1 MCERRHYDPAVSA
14 APAVDPAR
22 ELDELRS
29 YLGEAFDE
37 ALLRAHEQAL
47 EQELGS
53 AGDEGLLYR
62 TSRMYLY
69 DLTVFAMSQTKAPY
83 LAQLA
88 RRIPP
93 PARVLDFGCGIG
105 SDGLALAEAGYDVTF
120 ADFAN
125 PSTDYL
131 RWRLA
136 HRGLAA
142 PVHDLDAGTL
152 GGGFDVAYAFDVI
165 EHVRDPHAFLD
176 DLEARS
182 RQVLVNF
189 LGPLPGETALHHPL
203 PVGDLLRRAASRRL
217 RAHRR
222 LYGRSHLVLYDTRP
236 AAGALGRAASRARL
250 LTRR

>member
-1 MCERRHYDPAVSA
+1 MRP
-14 APAVDPAR
+14 APASDPAR
-22 ELDELRS
+22 ELEELRG
-29 YLGEAFDE
+29 YLHEVGEGFDV
-37 ALLRAHEQAL
+37 ALLRGHERAL
-47 EQELGS
+47 ERELER

-69 DLTVFAMSQTKAPY
+69 DLTVFAMSQSKAPY
-83 LAQLA
+83 LALLA
-88 RRIPP
+88 RRIRP
-93 PARVLDFGCGIG
+93 PARVLDLGCGIG

-142 PVHDLDAGTL
+142 PLHDLDAGTL

-165 EHVRDPHAFLD
+165 EHVPDPHAFLD
-176 DLEARS
+176 DLEARA
-182 RQVLVNF
+182 RRVLVNF
-189 LGPLPGETALHHPL
+189 LEPVPGETALHHPL
-203 PVGDLLRRAASRRL
+203 PVGDLLHRAASRRL
-217 RAHRR
+217 RAYRCLH
-222 LYGRSHLVLYDTRP
+222 GRSHLVLYDPRP
-236 AAGALGRAASRARL
+236 AAGPVGRAHSRARL

>member
-1 MCERRHYDPAVSA
+1 VRPLPASDPAC
-14 APAVDPAR
+14 
-22 ELDELRS
+22 ELDELRA
-29 YLGEAFDE
+29 YLGDAFDE
-37 ALLRAHEQAL
+37 ALLRGHEQAL
-47 EQELGS
+47 EHELERV
-53 AGDEGLLYR
+53 GDEGLLYR

-83 LAQLA
+83 LALLA
-88 RRIPP
+88 CRIPP
-93 PARVLDFGCGIG
+93 PARVLDLGCGIG
-105 SDGLALAEAGYDVTF
+105 SDGPALLEAGYDVTF

-136 HRGLAA
+136 YRGLAA
-142 PVHDLDAGTL
+142 PLHDLDAGTL
-152 GGGFDVAYAFDVI
+152 GGGFDLAYAFDVI

-182 RQVLVNF
+182 RNVLVNF
-189 LGPLPGETALHHPL
+189 LEPVPGETALHHRL
-203 PVGDLLRRAASRRL
+203 PVGDLLRRCASRRL

-222 LYGRSHLVLYDTRP
+222 LHGRSHLVLYDTRP
-236 AAGALGRAASRARL
+236 AAGPLGRARSRARL

>member
-1 MCERRHYDPAVSA
+1 VRPLPAC
-14 APAVDPAR
+14 DPAR
-22 ELDELRS
+22 ELDELRA
-29 YLGEAFDE
+29 YLGDAFDE
-37 ALLRAHEQAL
+37 ALLHGHEQAVEHEL
-47 EQELGS
+47 ER
-53 AGDEGLLYR
+53 AGDEALLYR

-83 LAQLA
+83 LALAA
-88 RRIPP
+88 RRIPA
-93 PARVLDFGCGIG
+93 PARVLDLGCGIG
-105 SDGLALAEAGYDVTF
+105 SDGLALAQAGYDVTF

-136 HRGLAA
+136 YRGLAA
-142 PVHDLDAGTL
+142 PLHDLDAGTL

-182 RQVLVNF
+182 RHVLVNF
-189 LGPLPGETALHHPL
+189 LEPVPGETALHHRL
-203 PVGDLLRRAASRRL
+203 PVGDLLRRAAARRL
-217 RAHRR
+217 RVHRR

-236 AAGALGRAASRARL
+236 PTGPLGRARSRARL

>member
-1 MCERRHYDPAVSA
+1 MRPLPAC
-14 APAVDPAR
+14 DPAR
-22 ELDELRS
+22 ELGELRA
-29 YLGEAFDE
+29 YLGDAFDE
-37 ALLRAHEQAL
+37 ALLHGHEQAL
-47 EQELGS
+47 EHELER

-62 TSRMYLY
+62 TSHMYLY

-83 LAQLA
+83 LALAA
-88 RRIPP
+88 RRIPA
-93 PARVLDFGCGIG
+93 PARVLDLGCGIG
-105 SDGLALAEAGYDVTF
+105 SDGLALAQAGYDVTF

-152 GGGFDVAYAFDVI
+152 GGDFDLAYAFDVI

-182 RQVLVNF
+182 RHVLVNF
-189 LGPLPGETALHHPL
+189 LEPVPGETALHHRL
-203 PVGDLLRRAASRRL
+203 PVGDLLRRCASRRL
-217 RAHRR
+217 LAHRR
-222 LYGRSHLVLYDTRP
+222 LHGRSHLVLYDTRP
-236 AAGALGRAASRARL
+236 AAGPLGRARSRARL

>member
-1 MCERRHYDPAVSA
+1 VPPVPAS
-14 APAVDPAR
+14 DPAR
-22 ELDELRS
+22 ELDELRA
-29 YLGEAFDE
+29 YLGDAFDE
-37 ALLRAHEQAL
+37 ALLRSHEQAL
-47 EQELGS
+47 EAELERV
-53 AGDEGLLYR
+53 GDEGLLYR

-83 LAQLA
+83 LALLA

-93 PARVLDFGCGIG
+93 PARVLDLGCGIG
-105 SDGLALAEAGYDVTF
+105 SDGLALLEAGYDVTF

-142 PVHDLDAGTL
+142 PLHDLDAGTL
-152 GGGFDVAYAFDVI
+152 GGGFVVAYAFDVI
-165 EHVRDPHAFLD
+165 EHVPDPHAFLD

-182 RQVLVNF
+182 RHVLVNF
-189 LGPLPGETALHHPL
+189 LEPVPGETALHHPL
-203 PVGDLLRRAASRRL
+203 PVGDLLRRAAARRL
-217 RAHRR
+217 RVHRR
-222 LYGRSHLVLYDTRP
+222 LHGRSHLVLYDTRLP
-236 AAGALGRAASRARL
+236 TGPLGRARSRARL

>member
-1 MCERRHYDPAVSA
+1 MPPVPAI
-14 APAVDPAR
+14 DPAR
-22 ELDELRS
+22 ELGELRA

-37 ALLRAHEQAL
+37 ALLRGHERAL
-47 EQELGS
+47 EHELER
-53 AGDEGLLYR
+53 AGDEELLYR

-69 DLTVFAMSQTKAPY
+69 DLTVFAMSQTKAAY
-83 LAQLA
+83 VALLA
-88 RRIPP
+88 RRVRP
-93 PARVLDFGCGIG
+93 PARVLDLGCGIG

-125 PSTDYL
+125 PSTAYL

-189 LGPLPGETALHHPL
+189 LEPGPGETALHRPL

-222 LYGRSHLVLYDTRP
+222 LHGRSHLVLYDTRP
-236 AAGALGRAASRARL
+236 AAGALGRACSRARL

>member
-1 MCERRHYDPAVSA
+1 
-14 APAVDPAR
+14 
-22 ELDELRS
+22 
-29 YLGEAFDE
+29 
-37 ALLRAHEQAL
+37 
-47 EQELGS
+47 
-53 AGDEGLLYR
+53 
-62 TSRMYLY
+62 MYLY

-83 LAQLA
+83 LALLG

-93 PARVLDFGCGIG
+93 PARVLDLGCGIG
-105 SDGLALAEAGYDVTF
+105 SDGLALAQAGYDVTF

-125 PSTDYL
+125 PSTAYL

-165 EHVRDPHAFLD
+165 EHVRDPYAFLD

-182 RQVLVNF
+182 RHVLVNF
-189 LGPLPGETALHHPL
+189 LEPVPGETALHHPL

-217 RAHRR
+217 LAHRR
-222 LYGRSHLVLYDTRP
+222 LHGRSHLVLYDTRP
-236 AAGALGRAASRARL
+236 PARRARGAGAVPRAPAQTALKRTTPSPASSSTTSPRSSSRSRCPSTSL
-250 LTRR
+250 RDR